1 MHEKNAAFALYDF
14 ESDGAD
20 AGIEFFSQIVYIVVT
35 NKLDSRHQGHKG
47 IAVFR
52 LSGGGERSKGAPMKR
67 VFHGQHAPGRLRSIA
82 AAAGRVAAGS
92 LWSAV
97 PRSCSAVSKQRTGP
111 SPPG

>member
-67 VFHGQHAPGRLRSIA
+67 VFHGQHPPGRLGSIP
-82 AAAGRVAAGS
+82 AAGAG
-92 LWSAV
+92 LIAGQLYT
-97 PRSCSAVSKQRTGP
+97 PLP
-111 SPPG
+111 PLFSPLFN